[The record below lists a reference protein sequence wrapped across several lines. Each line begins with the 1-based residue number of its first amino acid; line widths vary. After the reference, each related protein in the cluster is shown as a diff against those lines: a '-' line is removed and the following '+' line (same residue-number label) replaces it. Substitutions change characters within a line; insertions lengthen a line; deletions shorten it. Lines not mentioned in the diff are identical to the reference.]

1 MGWIG
6 VIRPLVL
13 LAFAAL
19 GGAAAGAAIPDHTP
33 SARVIS
39 ELNAFE
45 KGGVERW
52 KVKTL
57 QDRPNL
63 LAPQERTIAYLVTR
77 TKPSPLP
84 GTRAPFE
91 RHQFI
96 VTAVVTKKL
105 SEDDGDFHLVLDDGK
120 GDTMI
125 AEAPIAVCNSGAT
138 AYRRQQMASARADAK
153 VCAKAE
159 IKGVAFFD
167 FFHNQTGVADNEIE
181 LHPILSFRCLTS

>member
-1 MGWIG
+1 VRPPRVTRPIAVL
-6 VIRPLVL
+6 VI
-13 LAFAAL
+13 AAL
-19 GGAAAGAAIPDHTP
+19 AGGAAGAAVSDRSP
-33 SARVIS
+33 SARVLS

-45 KGGVERW
+45 KCGVERW

-63 LAPQERTIAYLVTR
+63 LTPQERTIAYLVTR
-77 TKPSPLP
+77 AKPTPLP

-96 VTAVVTKKL
+96 ITAAVTKKL
-105 SEDDGDFHLVLDDGK
+105 AEDDGDFHLVLDDGK
-120 GDTMI
+120 GNTMI
-125 AEAPIAVCNSGAT
+125 AEAPIAMCNSGAT
-138 AYRRQQMASARADAK
+138 AYRRQQMASARAAAR
-153 VCAKAE
+153 VCTKAE

-181 LHPILSFRCLTS
+181 LHPILSFRCLSG